1 MAASTSAAYATYRH
15 NVVLNEVV
23 KTLGRRGFHQGSI
36 FMMLSPMHPVAMTV
50 RDSSVGRFELVSSE
64 ATTGLIDWLSQFGA
78 VVIPTFGF
86 FTRSREF
93 FHALAVEH
101 DSGAKCGTR
110 GTLARLGF
118 SQEDAERFERRVRAF
133 GVLVYISCPESE
145 APHALE
151 LLRTSGAE
159 EAGLLPGRDGDVSG
173 CLMVCPGVLDRVPA
187 EVRNPQ
193 SPQRESRG
201 FLLSPVVPVIQ

>member
-1 MAASTSAAYATYRH
+1 MAASTSAAYATYPD

-23 KTLGRRGFHQGSI
+23 KTLGRRGFNKGSI
-36 FMMLSPMHPVAMTV
+36 FMLLSPTHPVAMTV
-50 RDSSVGRFELVSSE
+50 RDSSVGRFEPGSSE
-64 ATTGLIDWLSQFGA
+64 ATTGLIDWLSRFGA

-93 FHALAVEH
+93 FYALAVEQ
-101 DSGAKCGTR
+101 DSVAKSGTR

-118 SQEDAERFERRVRAF
+118 LQADAERFERRVRAF
-133 GVLVYISCPESE
+133 GVLVYVSCPESE

-159 EAGLLPGRDGDVSG
+159 EAGLLQGETVTLAD
-173 CLMVCPGVLDRVPA
+173 A
-187 EVRNPQ
+187 
-193 SPQRESRG
+193 
-201 FLLSPVVPVIQ
+201 